1 MRMQVVRGC
10 WNGPGW
16 TSCAGERRCARRG
29 LRQPLAEAETCRLT
43 WREREDGKEDR
54 VSQGMPLAIGRNE
67 YRSVWTY
74 MAADGRRLVVRGKE
88 MPRPARDTTLK

>member
-1 MRMQVVRGC
+1 MRTQVVRGC

-43 WREREDGKEDR
+43 WREREDVKEER
-54 VSQGMPLAIGRNE
+54 VSQDMP
-67 YRSVWTY
+67 
-74 MAADGRRLVVRGKE
+74 
-88 MPRPARDTTLK
+88 